1 MSVRTNAAAVVGF
14 VCRFPEEWDET
25 SSHRVRSSNDMQYSF
40 SYFYYIMGQKLNV
53 SAGDV
58 FDEMDTDMSGVLS
71 DRELRTLATRLYDL
85 PVDSATLLLLEEM
98 LINCS
103 VSASP
108 HSPSSSSS
116 VYNETASSLGGSA
129 EVYYNKRMVRT

>member
-1 MSVRTNAAAVVGF
+1 MHECCSSRWLCL
-14 VCRFPEEWDET
+14 CRFPDEWDET

-58 FDEMDTDMSGVLS
+58 FDEMDTDLSGVLS

-85 PVDSATLLLLEEM
+85 PVDAATLSQLEEM

-103 VSASP
+103 ASS
-108 HSPSSSSS
+108 HSPSSSSV
-116 VYNETASSLGGSA
+116 VYNETASLLGGSA
-129 EVYYNKRMVRT
+129 EVYYNKRMVRA

>member
-1 MSVRTNAAAVVGF
+1 
-14 VCRFPEEWDET
+14 
-25 SSHRVRSSNDMQYSF
+25 MQYSF

-58 FDEMDTDMSGVLS
+58 FDEMDTDLSGVLS

-85 PVDSATLLLLEEM
+85 PVDSATLSLLEEM
-98 LINCS
+98 LFNCS
-103 VSASP
+103 AFASP

-116 VYNETASSLGGSA
+116 VYNETASSLGGGA